1 VQYNRKKLNSS
12 SPNVANKDGGLFSTI
27 NVYLRH
33 SVALTTWALIDG
45 TLTLHQMAKDGFR
58 EHQRSNL

>member
-1 VQYNRKKLNSS
+1 VQYDRKKFNSPP
-12 SPNVANKDGGLFSTI
+12 PNVANKDGGLFSTI

-58 EHQRSNL
+58 EHQKSSL